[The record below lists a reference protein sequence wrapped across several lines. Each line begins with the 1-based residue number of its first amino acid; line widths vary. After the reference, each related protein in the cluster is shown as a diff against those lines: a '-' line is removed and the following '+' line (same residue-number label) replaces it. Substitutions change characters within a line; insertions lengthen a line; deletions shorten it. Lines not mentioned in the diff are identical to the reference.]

1 MGRERSDKQG
11 INVHAGPSGRDGSRQ
26 ATRPPQAG
34 TMSRLLSQMV
44 EGLPLLDGKTFDRAL
59 SEIAERPR
67 TSLHYLFEQL
77 TSGEPAARAVASRLL
92 VRCGDASVQ
101 DDLSAIVFD
110 ADQDPWTK
118 VLAND
123 LLAELGSPV
132 DPDVFA
138 TSVENPGELQ
148 KKLPSR
154 VLRFLAE
161 GDAAAAAAHARTLDP
176 VDRFLMIYEA
186 GSREKEGATE
196 FLRALAGDDQANAA
210 AVVGAIGAERIET
223 GVPLL
228 LELRQATGHDL
239 QKVIKRVLF
248 DMRKAGVEIPEE
260 KPRPTSRSSEEETD
274 SRLPLHRALMSEPT
288 PEGRV
293 LVVLAWERQR
303 GRLKVF
309 TVVVDLWKRGIADAA
324 LRVDMSRSSFERFVS
339 AQSGRPQ
346 PLKEMPFE
354 ECRRMIA
361 RGACVAKEFGSPL
374 PYDFGV
380 GKALL
385 GVFEEAVAAVE
396 NPFLCSACGRAL
408 DAETVERIRASAPYD
423 NIPVEARCAECR

>member
-1 MGRERSDKQG
+1 
-11 INVHAGPSGRDGSRQ
+11 
-26 ATRPPQAG
+26 
-34 TMSRLLSQMV
+34 MSRLLNQIV

-67 TSLHYLFEQL
+67 TSLHYLFEQFA
-77 TSGEPAARAVASRLL
+77 SGGPAARAVAARLL

-101 DDLSAIVFD
+101 DDLNAIVFD
-110 ADQDPWTK
+110 AGQEPWTK

-148 KKLPSR
+148 EKLPSR
-154 VLRFLAE
+154 VLRLLAD
-161 GDAAAAAAHARTLDP
+161 GDAAAAVAHARTLDP
-176 VDRFLMIYEA
+176 ADRFLMICEA
-186 GSREKEGATE
+186 ASREKEGAIE
-196 FLRALAGDDQANAA
+196 FLRALAGDEEANAA
-210 AVVGAIGAERIET
+210 AVVGAIGAERTEA

-228 LELRQATGHDL
+228 LELRQTTGHDL

-248 DMRKAGVEIPEE
+248 DMRKAGVEIPED
-260 KPRPTSRSSEEETD
+260 KPRPAPRSSSEEAD
-274 SRLPLHRALMSEPT
+274 ICRPLHRALMSEPT
-288 PEGRV
+288 PAGRV
-293 LVVLAWERQR
+293 LVVLAWERQH

-324 LRVDMSRSSFERFVS
+324 LRMDMSRSSFERFVS
-339 AQSGRPQ
+339 AQSGRTQ
-346 PLKEMPFE
+346 PLKEAPFE

-361 RGACVAKEFGSPL
+361 RGACVAREFGSPL

-385 GVFEEAVAAVE
+385 GAFDEAAVAIE
-396 NPFLCSACGRAL
+396 NPFLCSTCGQTL
-408 DAETVERIRASAPYD
+408 DAEAVQRIRASAPYD
-423 NIPVEARCAECR
+423 NIPVETRCDACRRTGD